1 MRLFAR
7 VSYSYGQ
14 REVLKDVEI
23 EARRGE
29 LLAIIGPN
37 GAGKSTLLKSLVGIL
52 KPIGKAELDGRDL
65 LSLKPAERARLITY
79 VPQSSFPEFAFT
91 VEEFVE
97 MGSYMTG
104 GSVEKALKKVG
115 LWERRRDRITAL
127 SGGEFQ
133 LALIARAL
141 AQGSRAVLLDEP
153 TSHLDVNH
161 ALTVMELLRELKTER
176 IIIAVLHDVNLALE
190 YADRLVVM
198 KDGEKFWEGKPGEIT
213 PDVLERVYGI
223 RAKIVEV
230 DSHRVFIPELAKV

>member
-52 KPIGKAELDGRDL
+52 KPIGKVELDGRDL
-65 LSLKPAERARLITY
+65 LSLKPAERAKLITY

-104 GSVEKALKKVG
+104 GSVEDALRKVG

-198 KDGEKFWEGKPGEIT
+198 KDGEKFWEGKPGGIT

>member
-1 MRLFAR
+1 M
-7 VSYSYGQ
+7 
-14 REVLKDVEI
+14 
-23 EARRGE
+23 
-29 LLAIIGPN
+29 
-37 GAGKSTLLKSLVGIL
+37 
-52 KPIGKAELDGRDL
+52 
-65 LSLKPAERARLITY
+65 
-79 VPQSSFPEFAFT
+79 
-91 VEEFVE
+91 
-97 MGSYMTG
+97 
-104 GSVEKALKKVG
+104 G

-161 ALTVMELLRELKTER
+161 ALTVMELLRELKGGEK
-176 IIIAVLHDVNLALE
+176 IIITVLHDVNLALE

-198 KDGEKFWEGKPGEIT
+198 KDGGEKFWEGKPGGEIT

>member
-52 KPIGKAELDGRDL
+52 KPIGKVELDGRDIL
-65 LSLKPAERARLITY
+65 TLKPAERAKLITY

-104 GSVEKALKKVG
+104 GSVEDALRKVG

>member
-52 KPIGKAELDGRDL
+52 KPIGKVELDGRDL
-65 LSLKPAERARLITY
+65 LSLKPAERAKLITY

>member
-230 DSHRVFIPELAKV
+230 DSRRVFIPELAKV